1 MTKRVLAPWCV
12 LSAVL
17 LLCVA
22 WLPAEPAAS
31 QPTDPN
37 FTAEAY
43 LAHVRFLADDQL
55 EGRQPGTPGIE
66 QAAEYIANQFKAAG
80 LKAGGDGG
88 TYFQQFEVRRGKKLV
103 DAEAELSVD
112 GPDAKWQF
120 RQDWISLPFADEAD
134 ITAPLA
140 FAGYGIDALLHDYSD
155 YKDFDATGKVL
166 LIFRSEPQ
174 AGDPNADFGGQDPSR
189 YAMFNVKAQTAAR
202 HGAKAILFVNPPRT
216 GMDDTLYK
224 FDEDLSYRS
233 FDVPL
238 VQITRPV
245 AAALLKQAGLP
256 TMEELHEKLRPEQPG
271 LSADMKLTVHLKT
284 GVRPN
289 LIPTRNVIGLLPG
302 TGDTEETIVVGGHYD
317 HLGKV
322 ARQFQRDDNTPV
334 IHNGADD
341 NASGTAAVIELARV
355 LGKEDHLRRNVVF
368 IAFSGEEMG
377 LLGSKHYIESLH
389 LEDNGEVAR
398 AGERSTRDGAQAG
411 EGAVV
416 RPVAHS
422 TDADATAKK
431 PPADKAPVNHSS
443 VRAMVNFDMVGRL
456 KLDKFTVFG
465 VPSAPEFADV
475 VQRAADHAG
484 LKYRAAPGVA
494 GNSDHAGFYYA
505 HIPVLFAFT
514 GVHKEY
520 HRPEDDWQLID
531 AEGAARILGMFSEVI
546 RDLANMEVG
555 PTYRRVDAAPEPED
569 EEMKPGV
576 EHEKDKEKAAGAHGG
591 DGKKGEVEQPSMPK
605 VRLGIVPDYSGARDE
620 AGMVIDTVMDNG
632 PAKAAGLKD
641 GDRIVRIGDQKVTDV
656 YTYMQALGAFKGGE
670 SIDVVIVRD
679 GKEQTIKVTLKAA
692 PKPKGSD

>member
-1 MTKRVLAPWCV
+1 MTKRVIAPWCV
-12 LSAVL
+12 FSAVL

-22 WLPAEPAAS
+22 WLPAETTTS
-31 QPTDPN
+31 QPSDPN
-37 FTAEAY
+37 FTADAY
-43 LAHVRFLADDQL
+43 LAHVKFLADDAL

-80 LKAGGDGG
+80 LKPGGDGG

-112 GPDAKWQF
+112 GMDAKWQF

-155 YKDFDATGKVL
+155 YKDFDATDKIL
-166 LIFRSEPQ
+166 LVFRSEPQ
-174 AGDPNADFGGQDPSR
+174 ADDPNADFGGQDASR

-202 HGAKAILFVNPPRT
+202 HGAKAILFVNPPRA
-216 GMDDTLYK
+216 GLEDTLYK
-224 FDEDLSYRS
+224 FDEDMSYRS

-238 VQITRPV
+238 IQITRPV
-245 AAALLKQAGLP
+245 AAALLKQAGMP

-302 TGDTEETIVVGGHYD
+302 IGNTDETIVVGGHYD

-322 ARQFQRDDNTPV
+322 ARQFQRDDNAPV

-377 LLGSKHYIESLH
+377 LLGSKHYIERLH
-389 LEDNGEVAR
+389 LVDSSGELTR
-398 AGERSTRDGAQAG
+398 AHDK
-411 EGAVV
+411 AVV
-416 RPVAHS
+416 TPVAH
-422 TDADATAKK
+422 ATAA
-431 PPADKAPVNHSS
+431 ADKQPPGGAAATNRTPI
-443 VRAMVNFDMVGRL
+443 RAMVNFDMVGRL

-465 VPSAPEFADV
+465 VPSAPEFADL

-520 HRPEDDWQLID
+520 HRPEDDWQLVD

-576 EHEKDKEKAAGAHGG
+576 EHDKDKEKAAGAHGG
-591 DGKKGEVEQPSMPK
+591 GKKGEVEQPTMPK

-670 SIDVVIVRD
+670 SIEVVIVRD

-692 PKPKGSD
+692 PKPRGND